1 MLATAA
7 GATTRATLADLVECH
22 ITTLVRESAAVNR
35 HSKRGGTVSAA
46 DDDDDG
52 GGGDAANVEEKGGGG
67 GGSNYRHK
75 KRRTKR
81 RMIHHDDVNMALLW
95 RGSEKLYVS
104 GVPLFSSNDNE
115 EGAADDEH
123 PPPPGGGGIKPN
135 NTIHNKSGLDRL
147 LRSTTKTT
155 ADADDVTILPPS
167 LLSSSIVPRV
177 DLNAYLASELTIRP
191 PCELKCTLHWL
202 AVEGVQP
209 MIPENQIWS
218 EAYYNNGRA
227 GGGGGLRPALAP
239 LATTPS
245 SLLLGLL
252 ENNDD
257 DNDGIDNDDAD
268 TYDKSSIRIRELQQR
283 ILSEEL
289 RLYYERVTSTID
301 KSNNNNNN
309 MSSSSSS
316 STESQSQQSDAD
328 DATNTTTTTAATI
341 STVLHGLKYDFGLQE
356 LVPFL
361 SRYIACGLLS
371 LSTTT
376 TATTMKKTKLRTAT
390 TTTTTTPPS
399 LTYCYR
405 LIQVL
410 DAMLGNT
417 NLHLEL
423 HLHQL
428 IVPIGTCIVAR
439 KLGCSTSST
448 ANNNNRGGG
457 GGKTRNNDVNS
468 SSSSSSSSS
477 NWYCDHWSLRE
488 EAARVLVKACTI
500 YGTQYPTLTSRVIKL
515 LTHQALR
522 PDRPLVTQYGGIV
535 GLSYFGPRI
544 VDAFILPI
552 AREYWERY
560 EDERRNL
567 VASCMGG
574 SLGDAATTATTL
586 GVATTTTTKMKKRDI
601 IEREY
606 ELTMCQ
612 VALLDAIQVF
622 MMGVSPGEQSRRVD
636 ITTFAD
642 VFGERLIPMQPDL
655 TVYTMAII

>member
-1 MLATAA
+1 MQ
-7 GATTRATLADLVECH
+7 ATTTASATTKATLADLVECH
-22 ITTLVRESAAVNR
+22 ITTLIRESAVVSR
-35 HSKRGGTVSAA
+35 HSKRGGIVSAA
-46 DDDDDG
+46 DDDYYDDDNNDDTG
-52 GGGDAANVEEKGGGG
+52 GE
-67 GGSNYRHK
+67 GSNCKK

-104 GVPLFSSNDNE
+104 GVPLITAASPFADNN
-115 EGAADDEH
+115 EGAGDL
-123 PPPPGGGGIKPN
+123 PGDGGKKTK
-135 NTIHNKSGLDRL
+135 NTINNSGIDRL
-147 LRSTTKTT
+147 LRSTTK
-155 ADADDVTILPPS
+155 DADTNDVILPS
-167 LLSSSIVPRV
+167 LLSSSTVPRV
-177 DLNAYLASELTIRP
+177 DLNTYLASELSVRP
-191 PCELKCTLHWL
+191 PCELKCSLHWL
-202 AVEGVQP
+202 AVDGVQP
-209 MIPENQIWS
+209 MIPENQIWT
-218 EAYYNNGRA
+218 EAYYNSHTTKSART
-227 GGGGGLRPALAP
+227 ALAP
-239 LATTPS
+239 LATTPT
-245 SLLLGLL
+245 SLLLQL
-252 ENNDD
+252 END
-257 DNDGIDNDDAD
+257 DNNTANDGSTD
-268 TYDKSSIRIRELQQR
+268 DKSSIRIRELQQR

-301 KSNNNNNN
+301 KSNTNNN
-309 MSSSSSS
+309 MSSSSSLS
-316 STESQSQQSDAD
+316 NRSQSQQLDAK
-328 DATNTTTTTAATI
+328 DATNTNTTI

-356 LVPFL
+356 LVPFI

-376 TATTMKKTKLRTAT
+376 TTKKTNLRTTNTAT
-390 TTTTTTPPS
+390 ATSPPA

-410 DAMLGNT
+410 DAMLSNT

-439 KLGCSTSST
+439 NLGSTSSST
-448 ANNNNRGGG
+448 ANNNNGGG
-457 GGKTRNNDVNS
+457 GRTKNNDSN
-468 SSSSSSSSS
+468 

-488 EAARVLVKACTI
+488 EAARVLIKACTI
-500 YGTQYPTLTSRVIKL
+500 HGTQYPTLTSRVIKL

-560 EDERRNL
+560 EDEKRKL
-567 VASCMGG
+567 VASMGG
-574 SLGDAATTATTL
+574 GANNYNYNNNKSSSWSDAATATISGGTM
-586 GVATTTTTKMKKRDI
+586 TKMKKRDI

-636 ITTFAD
+636 ITTFAN

-655 TVYTMAII
+655 TEYTMAII

>member
-1 MLATAA
+1 M
-7 GATTRATLADLVECH
+7 
-22 ITTLVRESAAVNR
+22 
-35 HSKRGGTVSAA
+35 
-46 DDDDDG
+46 
-52 GGGDAANVEEKGGGG
+52 DA
-67 GGSNYRHK
+67 
-75 KRRTKR
+75 
-81 RMIHHDDVNMALLW
+81 
-95 RGSEKLYVS
+95 
-104 GVPLFSSNDNE
+104 
-115 EGAADDEH
+115 
-123 PPPPGGGGIKPN
+123 
-135 NTIHNKSGLDRL
+135 
-147 LRSTTKTT
+147 
-155 ADADDVTILPPS
+155 
-167 LLSSSIVPRV
+167 
-177 DLNAYLASELTIRP
+177 
-191 PCELKCTLHWL
+191 
-202 AVEGVQP
+202 
-209 MIPENQIWS
+209 
-218 EAYYNNGRA
+218 
-227 GGGGGLRPALAP
+227 
-239 LATTPS
+239 
-245 SLLLGLL
+245 
-252 ENNDD
+252 
-257 DNDGIDNDDAD
+257 
-268 TYDKSSIRIRELQQR
+268 
-283 ILSEEL
+283 
-289 RLYYERVTSTID
+289 
-301 KSNNNNNN
+301 
-309 MSSSSSS
+309 
-316 STESQSQQSDAD
+316 
-328 DATNTTTTTAATI
+328 DATNTTTTTTAATTI

-361 SRYIACGLLS
+361 SRYIARGLLS

-376 TATTMKKTKLRTAT
+376 TRTIKKTNLRTTAT
-390 TTTTTTPPS
+390 TATSPPS

-410 DAMLGNT
+410 DAMLGNA

-439 KLGCSTSST
+439 KLGPTSSA
-448 ANNNNRGGG
+448 ANNNGNGGGG
-457 GGKTRNNDVNS
+457 GGKTRNS
-468 SSSSSSSSS
+468 SSSSSGSGGSGG

-552 AREYWERY
+552 AREYWVRY
-560 EDERRNL
+560 EDERRKL
-567 VASCMGG
+567 VASMGG
-574 SLGDAATTATTL
+574 SLGDAATATL
-586 GVATTTTTKMKKRDI
+586 GVATATTKMKKRDI